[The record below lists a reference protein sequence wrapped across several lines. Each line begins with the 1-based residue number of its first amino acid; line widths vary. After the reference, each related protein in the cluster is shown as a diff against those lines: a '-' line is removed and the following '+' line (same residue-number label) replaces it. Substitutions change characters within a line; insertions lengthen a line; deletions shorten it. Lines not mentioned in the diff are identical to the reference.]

1 MKKNLFIILF
11 VFLGY
16 AKNHAQKHEL
26 GNVTLEELKEKV
38 CPKDSSAVAAIL
50 FEKGRTFFDYKQSE
64 GFSIV
69 TEVEVKIKI
78 YKKEGYNWANKE
90 VSLYTSGSS
99 IEIVDFSKA
108 ITYNL
113 VNGQIEKTKLKSE
126 GEFFE
131 KVNKF
136 WSKRKI
142 TLPNVKEGSIIE
154 FKYAIKS
161 PFLSTFPDWS
171 FQNVIPVYY
180 SEYVTD
186 IPEYF
191 FYNVY
196 RKGSLTPIETKDK
209 FSKTITLNEKNL
221 PQGYV
226 GGYTHDV
233 NVINYSDTRTSYV
246 LENVPAIKEESFV
259 NNIDNYKASLQHELS
274 GKQMPQTVFESFST
288 TWEDVAKKI
297 YENESFGNQLN
308 KSNYYEADLKNVI
321 QGLTSEEEK
330 VSAIFKFVQSR
341 MTWNKYNSLFCDDGV
356 KTAYDSKIGNTAE
369 INLMLVSMLRNA
381 NLNANP
387 VLVSTR
393 ANGISLYPS
402 RTAFNIVIASV
413 LINGNLVL
421 MDATSKSTLP
431 GILPTRDLNWFG
443 RIIKKDGFSE
453 MVDLMPTN
461 SSMEVVNAL
470 VKIDEKGE
478 FTGQVKQQYFD
489 YNALNFRENS
499 AILTNNAIIEKKEK
513 EYQGLEVENYE
524 LNSNSND
531 LTQPVIEKYTIKDN
545 NLTEVIADKLYFS
558 PLLFFMMNENPFKQ
572 DSREYPIDFSFPFK
586 DKYMINIS
594 LPEGY
599 QVETLPKSIAIAM
612 PNKYGSFNYTISNE
626 NSQIQLVVAL
636 DIATS
641 IISAEDYDILKE
653 FFKVAIDK
661 EKEKVVLKKI

>member
-1 MKKNLFIILF
+1 
-11 VFLGY
+11 
-16 AKNHAQKHEL
+16 
-26 GNVTLEELKEKV
+26 
-38 CPKDSSAVAAIL
+38 
-50 FEKGRTFFDYKQSE
+50 
-64 GFSIV
+64 
-69 TEVEVKIKI
+69 
-78 YKKEGYNWANKE
+78 
-90 VSLYTSGSS
+90 
-99 IEIVDFSKA
+99 
-108 ITYNL
+108 
-113 VNGQIEKTKLKSE
+113 
-126 GEFFE
+126 
-131 KVNKF
+131 
-136 WSKRKI
+136 
-142 TLPNVKEGSIIE
+142 
-154 FKYAIKS
+154 
-161 PFLSTFPDWS
+161 
-171 FQNVIPVYY
+171 
-180 SEYVTD
+180 
-186 IPEYF
+186 
-191 FYNVY
+191 
-196 RKGSLTPIETKDK
+196 
-209 FSKTITLNEKNL
+209 
-221 PQGYV
+221 
-226 GGYTHDV
+226 
-233 NVINYSDTRTSYV
+233 
-246 LENVPAIKEESFV
+246 
-259 NNIDNYKASLQHELS
+259 
-274 GKQMPQTVFESFST
+274 
-288 TWEDVAKKI
+288 
-297 YENESFGNQLN
+297 
-308 KSNYYEADLKNVI
+308 
-321 QGLTSEEEK
+321 
-330 VSAIFKFVQSR
+330 
-341 MTWNKYNSLFCDDGV
+341 
-356 KTAYDSKIGNTAE
+356 
-369 INLMLVSMLRNA
+369 MLVSMLRNA

-513 EYQGLEVENYE
+513 DYQGLEVENYE

-641 IISAEDYDILKE
+641 IISAEDYDMLKE

-661 EKEKVVLKKI
+661 EMEKVVLKKI

>member
-11 VFLGY
+11 VLLGC
-16 AKNHAQKHEL
+16 AKNYAQKREL
-26 GNVTLEELKEKV
+26 GNVTIEELKEKI

-50 FEKGRTFFDYKQSE
+50 FEKGKTFFDYKQND
-64 GFSIV
+64 GFSII

-78 YKKEGYNWANKE
+78 YKKEGYDWANKE
-90 VSLYTSGSS
+90 ISFYTGGNS
-99 IEIVDFSKA
+99 IEVVDFSKA

-113 VNGQIEKTKLKSE
+113 VNGQIEKSKLKSD
-126 GEFFE
+126 GEFLE

-154 FKYAIKS
+154 FKYSVKS

-180 SEYVTD
+180 SEYTTD
-186 IPEYF
+186 IPEYY

-196 RKGSLTPIETKDK
+196 RKGSLIPNETKDK
-209 FSKTITLNEKNL
+209 FSKTIRLDEKTL
-221 PQGYV
+221 PQGNV

-233 NVINYSDTRTSYV
+233 SVINYNDTRTTYV

-259 NNIDNYKASLQHELS
+259 NNIDNYKTSIQHELS
-274 GKQMPQTVFESFST
+274 GKQMPQTAFESFST
-288 TWEDVAKKI
+288 TWEAVAKKI
-297 YENESFGNQLN
+297 YENENFGNQLN
-308 KSNYYEADLKNVI
+308 KSNYYEADIKNVL
-321 QGLTSEEEK
+321 QGLTTDEEK

-341 MTWNKYNSLFCDDGV
+341 MTWNKYYGVACDDGV
-356 KTAYDSKIGNTAE
+356 KSAYDSKTGNVAE

-381 NLNANP
+381 NLDANP

-402 RTAFNIVIASV
+402 RTAYNVVIASV
-413 LINGNLVL
+413 LVNGNLVL
-421 MDATSKSTLP
+421 LDATSKSNLP

-453 MVDLMPTN
+453 MVDLMPT
-461 SSMEVVNAL
+461 SSSLEMVNAL
-470 VKIDEKGE
+470 VKVDEKGE
-478 FTGQVKQQYFD
+478 VTGQVKHQYFD
-489 YNALNFRENS
+489 YNALNFRENL
-499 AILTNNAIIEKKEK
+499 AILTNNTIIEKKEK
-513 EYQGLEVENYE
+513 ENQGLEIENYE
-524 LNSNSND
+524 LNSNVAD
-531 LTQPVIEKYTIKDN
+531 LTQPVVEKYSMTNN
-545 NLTEVIADKLYFS
+545 NLTEVIGDKLYFS
-558 PLLFFMMNENPFKQ
+558 PLLFFIMSENPFKQ

-586 DKYMINIS
+586 DKFMINIS

-599 QVETLPKSIAIAM
+599 QVETLPKPIAIAM

-641 IISAEDYDILKE
+641 IIPAEDYDILKE
-653 FFKVAIDK
+653 FFKVVIDK
-661 EKEKVVLKKI
+661 ESEKIVLKKI

>member
-1 MKKNLFIILF
+1 MKKNLLIILF
-11 VFLGY
+11 VFLGH
-16 AKNHAQKHEL
+16 AKNYAQKHEL
-26 GNVTLEELKEKV
+26 GNVTIEELKEKV

-50 FEKGRTFFDYKQSE
+50 FEKGKTFFDYKQNE

-78 YKKEGYNWANKE
+78 YKKEGYEWANKE
-90 VSLYTSGSS
+90 VSLYTSENSY
-99 IEIVDFSKA
+99 EIVDFSKA

-136 WSKRKI
+136 WSNRKI

-154 FKYAIKS
+154 FKYSIKS
-161 PFLSTFPDWS
+161 PFISTFPDWS

-196 RKGSLTPIETKDK
+196 RKGSLTPNETKDK

-233 NVINYSDTRTSYV
+233 SVINYNDTRTSYV
-246 LENVPAIKEESFV
+246 LENVPAMKEEAFV
-259 NNIDNYKASLQHELS
+259 NNIDNYKASVQHELS

-308 KSNYYEADLKNVI
+308 KSNYYEADIKNVL

-330 VSAIFKFVQSR
+330 VLAIFKFVQSR

-356 KTAYDSKIGNTAE
+356 KVAYDSKTGNTAE

-470 VKIDEKGE
+470 VKIDKNGG

-499 AILTNNAIIEKKEK
+499 ALLNNNAIIEKKEQ

-531 LTQPVIEKYTIKDN
+531 LTQPVVEKYTIKDN

-558 PLLFFMMNENPFKQ
+558 PLLFFTMNENPFKQ

-641 IISAEDYDILKE
+641 IISAEDYDTLKE

-661 EKEKVVLKKI
+661 EKEKIVLKKK